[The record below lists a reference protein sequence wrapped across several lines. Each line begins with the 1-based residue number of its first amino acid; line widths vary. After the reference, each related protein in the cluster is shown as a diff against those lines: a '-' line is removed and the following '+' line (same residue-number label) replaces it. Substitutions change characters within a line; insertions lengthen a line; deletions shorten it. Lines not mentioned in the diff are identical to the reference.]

1 MLSLLAV
8 CGLELGSER
17 VFVPGLTPGS
27 DRGQVFL
34 VKFLG
39 PITKVKEDLN
49 VVSVKAKDHEQTRK
63 NFLSRLPD
71 MEKIANNSWRL
82 ASYESRDE
90 SP

>member
-39 PITKVKEDLN
+39 PITKVKEDLD
-49 VVSVKAKDHEQTRK
+49 VVSAKAVYHEYDLEGLAER
-63 NFLSRLPD
+63 
-71 MEKIANNSWRL
+71 IA
-82 ASYESRDE
+82 RD
-90 SP
+90 SKFCK